1 MLNMIRKLISA
12 LLRRP
17 RVAAHEEQAPSIQPT
32 TAPAPAPR
40 KPGGKRKFSKG
51 KRHHPAPRGARK
63 IDPNGPLIEQARQAG
78 GIKR

>member
-1 MLNMIRKLISA
+1 MKA
-12 LLRRP
+12 LLLNLFRR
-17 RVAAHEEQAPSIQPT
+17 RAEQAPAPEVAPVPT
-32 TAPAPAPR
+32 PAPAPR
-40 KPGGKRKFSKG
+40 KPASKRKYSKG

>member
-1 MLNMIRKLISA
+1 MIRKLISA

-17 RVAAHEEQAPSIQPT
+17 SGPAHEEQAPSIQPS
-32 TAPAPAPR
+32 APTPVPR
-40 KPGGKRKFSKG
+40 KPGGKRKYSKG

-78 GIKR
+78 GIKQ

>member
-1 MLNMIRKLISA
+1 MIRKLISK

-17 RVAAHEEQAPSIQPT
+17 SVAAHDKQAPSIQPT
-32 TAPAPAPR
+32 TASATAPC
-40 KPGGKRKFSKG
+40 KPGGKRKYSKG

-78 GIKR
+78 GIKQ